1 MQVNGSLP
9 DLLNRVYLLFFHGW
23 NTIEAGHVYTE
34 GGDENGMWRWS
45 FKFVVGG
52 VVVVVFLSLSLSPR
66 STRGPGEF
74 VIQLLGPAESLRPFA
89 CRRQKK

>member
-1 MQVNGSLP
+1 VALELQV
-9 DLLNRVYLLFFHGW
+9 
-23 NTIEAGHVYTE
+23 
-34 GGDENGMWRWS
+34 
-45 FKFVVGG
+45 

-89 CRRQKK
+89 CRRQKKTKREEGKKKKEPIPQRV